1 MKLQNIAGG
10 IVTGDRAAG
19 LERDRRMASDRKIE
33 LDDCVRGPE
42 GGIDGEDAPMR
53 ERGTHD
59 PHVKLQGERHICRKQ
74 SASEDEG
81 VILETR
87 NRSADDLW
95 LLLLCR
101 FHQRPCGQASRA
113 SQ

>member
-1 MKLQNIAGG
+1 
-10 IVTGDRAAG
+10 
-19 LERDRRMASDRKIE
+19 
-33 LDDCVRGPE
+33 
-42 GGIDGEDAPMR
+42 MR

-59 PHVKLQGERHICRKQ
+59 AHVKLQGKRHICRKQ

-81 VILETR
+81 IILETR

-101 FHQRPCGQASRA
+101 FHQSLVMAYSAATCAWVCTFMLTSWEGDSVSSSMPQLFTHS
-113 SQ
+113 